1 METLRPAANLQRVLL
16 LHRPG
21 PQMADLDSGDV
32 RRFEN
37 GAPISVPMVSTRF
50 DLGAIG
56 RLQIQVL
63 RDPRPTSTS
72 TTLVSIHLEAAK
84 ITIDVAESPSGQLLI
99 SSSGGRE
106 PRRVSGPIGRSPA
119 IVVVI
124 EPDEQDAAVSVTA
137 RNAET
142 MESLEMRTSVSS
154 FAETLVTV
162 GGPTTEAAGTFGR
175 RRLIPVHIELTAPVG
190 PVDQLQRG
198 LRLAR
203 RIASSAR
210 NRAG

>member
-16 LHRPG
+16 LDRPG

-50 DLGAIG
+50 DLGAIA
-56 RLQIQVL
+56 RVQIQVL

-72 TTLVSIHLEAAK
+72 TTLVSLHLGAANL
-84 ITIDVAESPSGQLLI
+84 TIDVVESPNGQLLI
-99 SSSGGRE
+99 TSSGVRE
-106 PRRVSGPIGRSPA
+106 PRRVSGPIGASPA
-119 IVVVI
+119 VVVVI
-124 EPDEQDAAVSVTA
+124 ERHEQESVIAVTA

-142 MESLEMRTSVSS
+142 MGSLEMRTSASS
-154 FAETLVTV
+154 LAETLLTI
-162 GGPTTEAAGTFGR
+162 GGPTTEVTRTYGR
-175 RRLIPVHIELTAPVG
+175 RRSIPVHIELTTSPE

-203 RIASSAR
+203 RLAASAR
-210 NRAG
+210 NRAS